1 MQVGFFVQGV
11 GPHLDIAK
19 HLVASCKAVIPQ
31 VPVYQLTDDKTP
43 CVEGALAIRLGG
55 DMPMAVRRVTHH
67 SMLDGEWLFVDTDCV
82 IRKDVSDVFEDDFE
96 VALTDRKGSMWE
108 KTPYGMVMPY
118 NMGVTFSRSPEFW
131 EKVKKYLL
139 TMPPKYQEW
148 EGDQRVVCEM
158 AMAGYPVKVL
168 PGRIYNFTPET
179 RGDKAEHAAIL
190 HLKGPRKLWLEDYAN
205 NR

>member
-1 MQVGFFVQGV
+1 
-11 GPHLDIAK
+11 
-19 HLVASCKAVIPQ
+19 
-31 VPVYQLTDDKTP
+31 
-43 CVEGALAIRLGG
+43 
-55 DMPMAVRRVTHH
+55 
-67 SMLDGEWLFVDTDCV
+67 MLDGEWLFVDTDCV

-139 TMPPKYQEW
+139 TMPQKYQEW

-158 AMAGYPVKVL
+158 AMAGYPVK
-168 PGRIYNFTPET
+168 RE
-179 RGDKAEHAAIL
+179 
-190 HLKGPRKLWLEDYAN
+190 
-205 NR
+205 